1 MENMWFVIFLL
12 IVSGLFL
19 IGDIIEYVKE
29 DKNERM
35 ECIFPTARFRTNCS
49 NQGKSGKNR

>member
-19 IGDIIEYVKE
+19 IGDIIDGKE

-35 ECIFPTARFRTNCS
+35 ECLFPTTRFRTNCS
-49 NQGKSGKNR
+49 NPGKSGKNR

>member
-19 IGDIIEYVKE
+19 IGDIIEYGKE
-29 DKNERM
+29 EKNERM
-35 ECIFPTARFRTNCS
+35 ECLFPTARFGTNCS
-49 NQGKSGKNR
+49 NPGEIGKNR